1 MVQRRKENGKFQTRR
16 KVQKLIGKTDWK
28 EVCRMEGANIR
39 NYAAHENFEWKNWR
53 CSERKTKIARRSQRG
68 WKIVTTTNQRFGH
81 SKTIE
86 SKWSWEIWSR
96 EKINWSKIGNWK
108 ERAISAEKEVKTE
121 KAFQEELRK
130 TEEALKKQLKLQT
143 EALEA
148 EKITHEK
155 IRKLEN
161 DKASQLIEAGKVETE
176 NLKLQAQL
184 KAFQQRN
191 AELEAQ
197 KRKDE
202 PL

>member
-1 MVQRRKENGKFQTRR
+1 M
-16 KVQKLIGKTDWK
+16 
-28 EVCRMEGANIR
+28 
-39 NYAAHENFEWKNWR
+39 
-53 CSERKTKIARRSQRG
+53 
-68 WKIVTTTNQRFGH
+68 
-81 SKTIE
+81 
-86 SKWSWEIWSR
+86 
-96 EKINWSKIGNWK
+96 
-108 ERAISAEKEVKTE
+108 
-121 KAFQEELRK
+121 
-130 TEEALKKQLKLQT
+130 KLQT